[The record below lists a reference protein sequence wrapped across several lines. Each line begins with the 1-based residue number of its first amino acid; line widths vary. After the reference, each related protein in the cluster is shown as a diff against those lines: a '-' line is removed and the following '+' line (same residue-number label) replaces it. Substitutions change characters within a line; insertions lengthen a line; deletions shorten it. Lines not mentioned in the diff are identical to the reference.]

1 MAAMRSVILFIIL
14 LKVLLIIYLI
24 TPSETE
30 FVEESL
36 ITEKTYWINY
46 TNGEHLMDF
55 GNFSYILEQPSC
67 GVETQG
73 LILIHT
79 APHNFE
85 KRSVIRETW
94 GGFGSSQN
102 SSLRLIFALG
112 GVQNDSMQTSLNEEQ
127 DLFGDLLQ
135 GNFVD
140 TYVNITYKHVMVLKW
155 FNSHCNHAKLL
166 IKIDDDIFVNTKIL
180 LDNLVEPVKASNKI
194 LDNMLQQRENVLL
207 CSKNPNPRVI
217 RSYNSKWRVSFKEY
231 PDSYYPD
238 FCPGFIVIYSPDVA
252 KRLYE
257 EVQQS
262 PYFRLDDVYITGIMS
277 KRANISITDLRP
289 YILYPGKTKEK
300 VMSGEVPVSAMSFL
314 VSWHKIEA
322 KEMRTLWTLFAGG
335 Q

>member
-1 MAAMRSVILFIIL
+1 MAAMRSVIVFIIL
-14 LKVLLIIYLI
+14 LKVLLMIYLI
-24 TPSETE
+24 TPGKTDFAEEPLLKEEKHSEN
-30 FVEESL
+30 L
-36 ITEKTYWINY
+36 
-46 TNGEHLMDF
+46 TNEEHLIDF
-55 GNFSYILEQPSC
+55 VNFSYTIEQPSC

-79 APHNFE
+79 APDHFG

-94 GGFGSSQN
+94 GNFSSDQD
-102 SSLRLIFALG
+102 SPLRLIFALG
-112 GVQNDSMQTSLNEEQ
+112 AVQNDSLQTSLIEEQ
-127 DLFGDLLQ
+127 TLFGDLLQ
-135 GNFVD
+135 GNFMD

-166 IKIDDDIFVNTKIL
+166 MKIDDDIFVNTRLL
-180 LDNLVEPVKASNKI
+180 LDNLMEQVEAPKTI
-194 LDNMLQQRENVLL
+194 LSYTLRRKENVLL

-217 RSYNSKWRVSFKEY
+217 RSYKSKWRVSFKEY
-231 PDSYYPD
+231 PDSHYPD
-238 FCPGFIVIYSPDVA
+238 FCPGFTVIYSPDVA

-277 KRANISITDLRP
+277 KRANITITDLKP
-289 YILYPGKTKEK
+289 YILYPGKTKIK
-300 VMSGEVPVSAMSFL
+300 LMSGEVPVSAMELL
-314 VSWHKIEA
+314 VSWHQIEA